1 MCEEQHLRL
10 TLDENNLFTWTC
22 DKHKRGGLIEYEG
35 KKVIRVR
42 CPPKCWVRKATAQQA
57 LDELLR
63 HEEILIA
70 QDRAA
75 GRTPVRPLDQPST
88 TMSQEEVI
96 MLKGKTPTPETPK
109 NETPTTATETP
120 VTAPASP
127 SFWQRTKEAAKAGYT
142 AIPLKR
148 EGTCFGLGMATM
160 YAMQRGAA
168 YYLAHSA
175 DVTAAVTE
183 AVVGQISKK

>member
-1 MCEEQHLRL
+1 VSKEQ
-10 TLDENNLFTWTC
+10 
-22 DKHKRGGLIEYEG
+22 
-35 KKVIRVR
+35 
-42 CPPKCWVRKATAQQA
+42 AQQHF
-57 LDELLR
+57 DELLR
-63 HEEILIA
+63 NEEILIV

-75 GRTPVRPLDQPST
+75 GRRPVRPLDQPST
-88 TMSQEEVI
+88 TMSQEEVT
-96 MLKGKTPTPETPK
+96 MLNGKTPTPETPK

-148 EGTCFGLGMATM
+148 EGTCFSLGMATM
-160 YAMQRGAA
+160 YAIQRGAA

-175 DVTAAVTE
+175 EVAAVVTE
-183 AVVGQISKK
+183 AVVEQITKK